1 MQPVQQPLGDNG
13 HVVSTKIAPQIFIFA
28 MFNKE
33 AENWLSDDSE
43 FKFSRSIPLPGLSRD
58 YGDVRATE
66 DGRVCLLVLGTAL
79 INAALSVAALV
90 SSGKFDLVK
99 TYFLISGIAG
109 VNPRQA
115 TIGAVAFAKFVVQVD
130 TQQEFD
136 ARQISPSW
144 STGYI
149 PSGADSPATF
159 PSLLHGSEVFELNE
173 ELRRRA
179 MLLANT
185 ASLVD
190 SERSQETRAL
200 FSGSLDDKY
209 HPATLPPGII
219 EGDALSSNTFWHG
232 NLLSDAMGKTSS
244 AYTNGKA
251 QYVMTAQ
258 EDSAVL
264 AALLRPALQGKVDF
278 SRIIVTRSGSNF
290 DRGPHD
296 NKPIPIPLMLDSQVG
311 ADALQN
317 LYLAGTKIVHGIL
330 EGWTETF
337 HDGISAQNYI
347 GDVFGSLGGTP
358 DFLPKEIVNEHE
370 LFVN

>member
-1 MQPVQQPLGDNG
+1 M
-13 HVVSTKIAPQIFIFA
+13 
-28 MFNKE
+28 
-33 AENWLSDDSE
+33 
-43 FKFSRSIPLPGLSRD
+43 
-58 YGDVRATE
+58 
-66 DGRVCLLVLGTAL
+66 TAGKQV

-90 SSGKFDLVK
+90 SSGQFDLRK

-115 TIGAVAFAKFVVQVD
+115 TIGTVAFAKFVVQVD

-136 ARQISPSW
+136 ARQISPFW

-149 PSGADSPATF
+149 PSGANSPATF

-173 ELRRRA
+173 DLRRHA
-179 MLLANT
+179 MLLASK

-200 FSGSLDDKY
+200 FAGSLDDKY
-209 HPATLPPGII
+209 HPATLSPSII
-219 EGDALSSNTFWHG
+219 KGDALSANTFWHG
-232 NLLSDAMGKTSS
+232 NLLSDASS

-264 AALLRPALQGKVDF
+264 AAMLRATLLDQVDF

-296 NKPIPIPLMLDSQVG
+296 NQPVPAPLALDPQVA
-311 ADALQN
+311 ADALRN
-317 LYLAGTKIVHGIL
+317 LYLAGTKVVHGIL

-337 HDGISAQNYI
+337 QGGIPAQNYI

-358 DFLPKEIVNEHE
+358 DFLPKGDKS
-370 LFVN
+370 